1 MTENQDNRAPS
12 SPDHDNAL
20 LSLRLPEIED
30 VEVFL
35 VRLDDG
41 TVVARTAGELERE
54 GQEEAPEGGLGG

>member
-1 MTENQDNRAPS
+1 MTEKQDNRAPS
-12 SPDHDNAL
+12 SPDPDSAL

-41 TVVARTAGELERE
+41 TIVARTADELARE
-54 GQEEAPEGGLGG
+54 GKEEAPEGGLGG